1 MKQLTSTEWRLFPT
15 VTRTVLKSGKV
26 IFRPRNEQA
35 RNLLYKI
42 DTIRAGFRENEVKN
56 KKMIIVDV
64 DDNVISYS
72 RKAEQFHKAQ

>member
-1 MKQLTSTEWRLFPT
+1 MTQLTSTEWRLFPT
-15 VTRTVLKSGKV
+15 VTRTVLKSGDV
-26 IFRPRNEQA
+26 IYRPRNGHA
-35 RNLLYKI
+35 LKLLYKI

-72 RKAEQFHKAQ
+72 RKAELFHKAQ

>member
-1 MKQLTSTEWRLFPT
+1 MTQLTSTEWRLFPT
-15 VTRTVLKSGKV
+15 VTRTVLKSGDV
-26 IFRPRNEQA
+26 IYRPRNGHA
-35 RNLLYKI
+35 LKLLYKI

-72 RKAEQFHKAQ
+72 RKAEQFRKAQ

>member
-1 MKQLTSTEWRLFPT
+1 MTQLTSIEWRLFPT
-15 VTRTVLKSGKV
+15 VTRTVLKSGDV
-26 IFRPRNEQA
+26 IYRPRNGHA
-35 RNLLYKI
+35 LKLLYKI

-72 RKAEQFHKAQ
+72 RKAEQFRKAQ

>member
-1 MKQLTSTEWRLFPT
+1 MTQLTSTEWRLFPT
-15 VTRTVLKSGKV
+15 VTRTVLKSGDV
-26 IFRPRNEQA
+26 IYRPRNGHA
-35 RNLLYKI
+35 LKLLYKI

-72 RKAEQFHKAQ
+72 RKAEQLHKAQ

>member
-1 MKQLTSTEWRLFPT
+1 MQALTPTEWRLFPT
-15 VTRTVLKSGKV
+15 VTRTVLKSGDV
-26 IFRPRNEQA
+26 IYRPRNGHA
-35 RNLLYKI
+35 LKLLYKI

-72 RKAEQFHKAQ
+72 RKAEKFHKAQ

>member
-15 VTRTVLKSGKV
+15 VTRTVLKSGDV
-26 IFRPRNEQA
+26 IYRPRNGHA
-35 RNLLYKI
+35 LKLLYKI

-64 DDNVISYS
+64 DDNVISYG
-72 RKAEQFHKAQ
+72 RKAEQFHKEQ

>member
-1 MKQLTSTEWRLFPT
+1 MKALTPTEWRLFPT
-15 VTRTVLKSGKV
+15 VTRTVLKSGDV
-26 IFRPRNEQA
+26 IYRPRNGHA
-35 RNLLYKI
+35 LKLLYKI